1 MTDIILDEVVDS
13 VFEELEAALG
23 KFRSDHRCQTTSGRP
38 LDNGLSVL
46 VAQSYSG
53 FLTKLWFQFSVIWPL
68 KNTNLKLTQNSDDY
82 VDEVYDG
89 EVNAEIP
96 DESNAISILS
106 NENSFQQNSSIMNS
120 TQISSEISAAR

>member
-1 MTDIILDEVVDS
+1 MAS
-13 VFEELEAALG
+13 VF
-23 KFRSDHRCQTTSGRP
+23 
-38 LDNGLSVL
+38 SVL
-46 VAQSYSG
+46 
-53 FLTKLWFQFSVIWPL
+53 TTE
-68 KNTNLKLTQNSDDY
+68 NTNLKLTQNSDDY

>member
-1 MTDIILDEVVDS
+1 MTPSVQTADEIVTQAIQEAYDKERKTQIQNQTCTPANLTNEMTDIILDEVVDS
-13 VFEELEAALG
+13 VFEELEAAL
-23 KFRSDHRCQTTSGRP
+23 
-38 LDNGLSVL
+38 
-46 VAQSYSG
+46 
-53 FLTKLWFQFSVIWPL
+53 
-68 KNTNLKLTQNSDDY
+68 DDY
-82 VDEVYDG
+82 VG

>member
-1 MTDIILDEVVDS
+1 MKLKTTIWWS
-13 VFEELEAALG
+13 
-23 KFRSDHRCQTTSGRP
+23 TTSGFAI
-38 LDNGLSVL
+38 LNIS
-46 VAQSYSG
+46 
-53 FLTKLWFQFSVIWPL
+53 
-68 KNTNLKLTQNSDDY
+68 KLTQNSDDY

-89 EVNAEIP
+89 EVNCEIP